1 MIYSKRLSLHYWVE
15 AINCSNYIVNQTLT
29 NALKDITL
37 EEEWN
42 KIKPYLSQFHVFGSV
57 TSSHIPDDKMKSL
70 EAIISQ
76 IVFYEVITTKK
87 KFKWDTIFSRDLIF
101 LKYVKGFE

>member
-1 MIYSKRLSLHYWVE
+1 MIHSKRLSLHSWVE

-57 TSSHIPDDKMKSL
+57 TWSRILDHKMKSL
-70 EAIISQ
+70 
-76 IVFYEVITTKK
+76 
-87 KFKWDTIFSRDLIF
+87 
-101 LKYVKGFE
+101 